1 MLLRYHWGLG
11 VRHTYSHV
19 ASPSDENQPFNATE
33 NHPAVQGMSPS
44 SMPVLSPSQNQVGSI
59 ATSMF
64 EDDPDAE
71 FVLPQWDG
79 LELEWE
85 VADSEEEDSDLGD
98 DIQTMYMLYNDG
110 VDSDN

>member
-1 MLLRYHWGLG
+1 
-11 VRHTYSHV
+11 
-19 ASPSDENQPFNATE
+19 
-33 NHPAVQGMSPS
+33 
-44 SMPVLSPSQNQVGSI
+44 
-59 ATSMF
+59 MF

-98 DIQTMYMLYNDG
+98 DIQTMYTLYDDG
-110 VDSDN
+110 VDSDY